1 MRSLKYLSTLSTI
14 STFSTL
20 SILVVL
26 CLTSNGKLYAQAN
39 KQNQTNA
46 VFLKENA
53 VVLQN
58 VESTKRVRAFSLAA
72 EKGWETFGVTK
83 EGKVFTLHGVDDFGM
98 PLYKITDNNSIS
110 AATINTNRLYT
121 GGSLGLN
128 LSGSTMPNDKIAI
141 WDGGAVLTSHTEFA
155 PNRVEIKDGV
165 VATSTHATHVAGT
178 IMAEGKNPNAKGMAF
193 GLPKLLS
200 FDFNNDNSEMS
211 NNAAS
216 LLISNHSY
224 GVIAGWYENTSAIPS
239 RWEFRGQ
246 EGANEDYKFG
256 YYDSDAK
263 EWDRICYNAPYYL
276 PVKSAGNYR
285 SSNGPEVGA
294 TYYRFNAAGSLVN
307 AGARPAG
314 ISSNDGYD
322 ILGTYSV
329 AKNVMTVAAVN
340 PLPYGTVTPS
350 DVTISS
356 FSAWGPTDDGRIKPD
371 ISADGVNVTS
381 TSNATGGASYTTY
394 SGTSMSAPSVTGS
407 LVLLQELY
415 NQKNSAFMRAATLK
429 ALTIGTASE
438 AGANPGPDY
447 IFGWGLMNTENAA
460 KAILNKGTKS
470 MMNEQVLNQGATA
483 TFNVVAS
490 GDGPIVATI
499 SWTDPEIDIIPVANA
514 LNNTTLRLV
523 NDLDMRASD
532 GSTTFLP
539 WILNPASPLAA
550 ATKGD
555 NFRDNVEQ
563 IYIADAVPG
572 KTYTFT
578 ISHKGT
584 LQRGSQAYSVVV
596 TGIGGNPYCASA
608 PSTSN
613 DSKITSLSLANI
625 NYTANPGCTSY
636 TNFTNQTIELEKA
649 RTYPLVVSLGT
660 CGANFNKAAKVFI
673 DWNSDGDFNDANE
686 LVATSNIINANGQLT
701 ANISV
706 PATVNINNFSLLRVV
721 LTETNDANSV
731 QACGNYTKGETLD
744 YRVKFLNSGADVGI
758 TSIKDPLSNCATPQ
772 QTVSVVIRN
781 FGTQSVSNIPVTVT
795 VKDGSTTVATLNG
808 IFNSEIK
815 PSQEREF
822 TLPGFYATAQG
833 KTYSITAKTTLNI
846 DLISSN
852 DETSKTEQVS
862 LPPTLTS
869 QSAYY
874 CDNNKQYQLA
884 ANGDGITY
892 WYKDATS
899 TTPFAFGNSISTAT
913 TPTNNSFY
921 AGLNEYTATFGPVNK
936 YETRLGSGT
945 YLQTSGGVSVR
956 TFAPAILESAR
967 LYIGHSGTIRFYV
980 KNNIGVEVSSSTVKV
995 TATRSTPIAGTASD
1009 DLTDQGQV
1017 YTLNLK
1023 FPMAG
1028 NYTIH
1033 TDYEDDATIFRNNSV
1048 PRSIYPLSSHLDVF
1062 NIISNDAAQ
1071 PGSFYYYFYDI
1082 KIKAFGCLAAARV
1095 EVPISTLT
1103 ITKNVDDL
1111 VSSIA
1116 TGNQWYLNG
1125 EKIEGAT
1132 SQSYKPTKAGTYQVW
1147 AAIDANCTSIS
1158 EEFVYLPGGK
1168 GDNEIKLSVFP
1179 IPTSKD
1185 LTVAFE
1191 LSEIQPVVISIVN
1204 VVGQKVFEQNKGN
1217 KSGIVI
1223 NNLDIS
1229 KLARGTY
1236 ILNIRVKDKVYSK
1249 KIAKM

>member
-1 MRSLKYLSTLSTI
+1 
-14 STFSTL
+14 
-20 SILVVL
+20 
-26 CLTSNGKLYAQAN
+26 
-39 KQNQTNA
+39 
-46 VFLKENA
+46 
-53 VVLQN
+53 
-58 VESTKRVRAFSLAA
+58 
-72 EKGWETFGVTK
+72 
-83 EGKVFTLHGVDDFGM
+83 
-98 PLYKITDNNSIS
+98 
-110 AATINTNRLYT
+110 
-121 GGSLGLN
+121 
-128 LSGSTMPNDKIAI
+128 
-141 WDGGAVLTSHTEFA
+141 
-155 PNRVEIKDGV
+155 
-165 VATSTHATHVAGT
+165 STHATHVAGT
-178 IMAEGKNPNAKGMAF
+178 IMAEGKNPNAKGMAY

-200 FDFNNDNSEMS
+200 FDFNNDNAEMS
-211 NNAAS
+211 SYAAS
-216 LLISNHSY
+216 LLVSNHSY
-224 GVIAGWYENTSAIPS
+224 GTIAGWYENTSAIPN

-246 EGANEDYKFG
+246 AGANEDYKFG

-285 SSNGPEVGA
+285 SSNGPAIGA
-294 TYYRFNAAGSLVN
+294 TYYRFNASGSLVN

-381 TSNATGGASYTTY
+381 TSNAAGGASYTTY

-438 AGANPGPDY
+438 AGDNPGPDY
-447 IFGWGLMNTENAA
+447 IFGWGLMNTESAA

-470 MMNEQVLNQGATA
+470 MISEQALNQGGTA

-490 GDGPIVATI
+490 GDGPIIVTI

-514 LNNTTLRLV
+514 LNNPTLRLV
-523 NDLDMRASD
+523 NDLDMRASS

-539 WILNPASPLAA
+539 WILNPANPAAA

-596 TGIGGNPYCASA
+596 TGIGGNAYCASN
-608 PSTSN
+608 PTSSN
-613 DSKITSLSLANI
+613 DSKITNFSLANI
-625 NYTANPGCTSY
+625 NYTAASGCTSY
-636 TNFTNQTIELEKA
+636 NDLTNQTIELEKA

-660 CGANFNKAAKVFI
+660 CGANFNKTAKVFI

-686 LVATSNIINANGQLT
+686 LAATSNVISGNGQLT
-701 ANISV
+701 ANIAV
-706 PATVNINNFSLLRVV
+706 PSTVNINNFSLLRVV
-721 LTETNDANSV
+721 LAETTDANSI
-731 QACGNYTKGETLD
+731 QACGTYAKGETLD
-744 YRVKFLNSGADVGI
+744 YRIKFLNSSTDVGI
-758 TSIKDPLSNCATPQ
+758 TSIKDPLSNCANPQ
-772 QTVSVVIRN
+772 QTVNVVIRN
-781 FGTQSVSNIPVTVT
+781 FGTQNISNIPVTVT
-795 VKDGSTTVATLNG
+795 VKDGNTTIATLNG
-808 IFNSEIK
+808 TFTNEIK

-822 TLPGFYATAQG
+822 NLPGFYPTVEG
-833 KTYSITAKTTLNI
+833 KIYTITAKTSLSI
-846 DLISSN
+846 DPISSN
-852 DETSKTEQVS
+852 DEISKTEQTS
-862 LPPTLTS
+862 LPPTLTD
-869 QSAYY
+869 QSAVY
-874 CDNNKQYQLA
+874 CDNNSQYQLS

-892 WYKDATS
+892 WYKDATT
-899 TTPFAFGNSISTAT
+899 TTPFAYGNSVT
-913 TPTNNSFY
+913 TTIEPTNNSFY
-921 AGLNEYTATFGPVNK
+921 AGLNEYTSTFGPVNK

-945 YLQTSGGVSVR
+945 YLQTSGGVSIR
-956 TFAPAILESAR
+956 TFAPVLLESAR

-980 KNNIGVEVSSSTVKV
+980 KNSIGIEVSSSTVKV
-995 TATRSTPIAGTASD
+995 TATRSTPVAGVASD

-1023 FPMAG
+1023 FPTAG

-1033 TDYEDDATIFRNNSV
+1033 TDYEDDATIFRHNSV
-1048 PRSIYPLSSHLDVF
+1048 PRSIYPLSSHLDIF

-1071 PGSFYYYFYDI
+1071 PGSFYYYFYDL
-1082 KIKAFGCLAAARV
+1082 KVKAFGCAAEARV
-1095 EVPISTLT
+1095 QVPVSNIV
-1103 ITKNVDDL
+1103 ITRNNDEL
-1111 VSSIA
+1111 ISSIA
-1116 TGNQWYLNG
+1116 TGNQWYING
-1125 EKIEGAT
+1125 EKIDGAT
-1132 SQSYKPTKAGTYQVW
+1132 SRSYKPSKAGKYQVW
-1147 AAIDANCTSIS
+1147 ASINSGCTAIS
-1158 EEFVYLPGGK
+1158 EEFVFLSADK
-1168 GDNEIKLSVFP
+1168 DDSEIKLSVFP
-1179 IPTSKD
+1179 LPASKN

-1191 LSEIQPVVISIVN
+1191 LPEAQGVIISIVN
-1204 VVGQKVFEQNKGN
+1204 IVGQKVYEQNKGTQ
-1217 KSGIVI
+1217 KGVVI
-1223 NNLDIS
+1223 ENLDIS

-1236 ILNIRVKDKVYSK
+1236 ILNIKTKDKTYSK
-1249 KIAKM
+1249 KIAIM

>member
-1 MRSLKYLSTLSTI
+1 M
-14 STFSTL
+14 
-20 SILVVL
+20 
-26 CLTSNGKLYAQAN
+26 LYAQAN
-39 KQNQTNA
+39 KQNQTNT

-53 VVLQN
+53 ALLQN
-58 VESTKRVRAFSLAA
+58 VESRKRVRAFSLAA

-98 PLYKITDNNSIS
+98 PLYKITENNSIS

-141 WDGGAVLTSHTEFA
+141 WDGGAVLTTHTEFA
-155 PNRVEIKDGV
+155 PNRVEVKDGV
-165 VATSTHATHVAGT
+165 TTTSTHATHVAGT
-178 IMAEGKNPNAKGMAF
+178 IMAEGKNPNAKGMAY

-211 NNAAS
+211 NFAAS

-224 GVIAGWYENTSAIPS
+224 GTIAGWYENTSAIPN

-246 EGANEDYKFG
+246 ADANEDYKFG

-285 SSNGPEVGA
+285 SSNGPAVGVN
-294 TYYRFNAAGSLVN
+294 YYRFNTSGSLVN
-307 AGARPAG
+307 AGPRPAG
-314 ISSNDGYD
+314 ISNNDGYD

-340 PLPYGTVTPS
+340 PLPYGTVAPS
-350 DVTISS
+350 DITISS

-381 TSNATGGASYTTY
+381 TSNAAGGASYTTY

-415 NQKNSAFMRAATLK
+415 NQKNAVFMRAATLK
-429 ALTIGTASE
+429 ALTIATASE
-438 AGANPGPDY
+438 AGDNPGPDY

-470 MMNEQVLNQGATA
+470 IINEQALNQGGTE

-490 GDGPIVATI
+490 GDGPIIATI
-499 SWTDPEIDIIPVANA
+499 SWTDPEIDVIPVVNA
-514 LNNTTLRLV
+514 LNNPTLRLV
-523 NDLDMRASD
+523 NDLDMSASD

-539 WILNPASPLAA
+539 WILNPANPASA
-550 ATKGD
+550 ATKGN

-596 TGIGGNPYCASA
+596 TGIGGNAYCTAVPNSA
-608 PSTSN
+608 N
-613 DSKITSLSLANI
+613 DSKITGLSLANI
-625 NYTANPGCTSY
+625 NYTASPGCTTYS
-636 TNFTNQTIELEKA
+636 NLTNQTIELEKA

-673 DWNSDGDFNDANE
+673 DWNSDGDFSDTDEAVAISGVIND
-686 LVATSNIINANGQLT
+686 NGQLT
-701 ANISV
+701 ANITV

-721 LTETNDANSV
+721 LTETNDANTI
-731 QACGNYTKGETLD
+731 QPCGAYAKGETLD
-744 YRVKFLNSGADVGI
+744 YRIKFLNSSTDVGI
-758 TSIKDPLSNCATPQ
+758 TKINDPLNNCANPQ
-772 QTVSVVIRN
+772 QKVNVIVRN
-781 FGTQSVSNIPVTVT
+781 FGTQSISNIPVTVT
-795 VKDGSTTVATLNG
+795 VKDNNTIVATLNG
-808 IFNSEIK
+808 TYTNEIK
-815 PSQEREF
+815 ASQEREF
-822 TLPGFYATAQG
+822 TLPGSYATVEG
-833 KTYSITAKTTLNI
+833 KSYTITAKTSLNI
-846 DLISSN
+846 DPISSN
-852 DETSKTEQVS
+852 DEISKTEQTS
-862 LPPTLTS
+862 LPPSFTDQT
-869 QSAYY
+869 AFY
-874 CDNNKQYQLA
+874 CNNTKEHQLS

-892 WYKDATS
+892 WYKDATATS
-899 TTPFAFGNSISTAT
+899 PFAYGNNVATAT
-913 TPTNNSFY
+913 APTNNTFY
-921 AGLNEYTATFGPVNK
+921 AGLNEYTSTFGPVNK

-967 LYIGHSGTIRFYV
+967 LYIGHAGTIRFYV
-980 KNNIGVEVSSSTVKV
+980 KNSIGIEVSSSTVKV
-995 TATRSTPIAGTASD
+995 TATRSTPVAGVASD

-1023 FPMAG
+1023 FPTAG

-1033 TDYEDDATIFRNNSV
+1033 TDYEDDATIFRHNSV
-1048 PRSIYPLSSHLDVF
+1048 PRSIYPLSSQLDIF

-1071 PGSFYYYFYDI
+1071 PSSFYYYFFDL
-1082 KIKAFGCLAAARV
+1082 KVKALGCLAAARI
-1095 EVPISTLT
+1095 EVPVANLT
-1103 ITKNVDDL
+1103 ISKNGDDL
-1111 VSSIA
+1111 VSSLT

-1132 SQSYKPTKAGTYQVW
+1132 AQKYKPLKAGKYQVW
-1147 AAIDANCTSIS
+1147 AAINGTCTSIS
-1158 EEFVYLPGGK
+1158 EEFIFLIA
-1168 GDNEIKLSVFP
+1168 DQDDSEIKLSVFP
-1179 IPTSKD
+1179 LPAYRD

-1191 LSEIQPVVISIVN
+1191 LLEPQPVTFSIVN
-1204 VVGQKVFEQNKGN
+1204 IVGQKVYERNKGN
-1217 KSGIVI
+1217 QSGVI
-1223 NNLDIS
+1223 IDQLDIS
-1229 KLARGTY
+1229 KLPRGTY
-1236 ILNIRVKDKVYSK
+1236 ILNIKVKDKTYSK
-1249 KIAKM
+1249 KISKI

>member
-1 MRSLKYLSTLSTI
+1 MRSLKYLSTLSL
-14 STFSTL
+14 L
-20 SILVVL
+20 SLFCIIDP
-26 CLTSNGKLYAQAN
+26 SRLYAQAN
-39 KQNQTNA
+39 KQNQTNT

-53 VVLQN
+53 VFLQN
-58 VESTKRVRAFSLAA
+58 VEHTKRSRAFSLAA

-83 EGKVFTLHGVDDFGM
+83 EGKVFTLHCVDDFGM
-98 PLYKITDNNSIS
+98 PLYKITENNSIS

-141 WDGGAVLTSHTEFA
+141 WDGGSVLTTHTEFA
-155 PNRVEIKDGV
+155 TNRVEIKDGV
-165 VATSTHATHVAGT
+165 VVTSTHATHVAGT
-178 IMAEGKNPNAKGMAF
+178 IMAEGKNPNAKGMAY

-211 NNAAS
+211 SYAAS

-224 GVIAGWYENTSAIPS
+224 GTIAGWYENTSAIPN

-246 EGANEDYKFG
+246 AGANEDYKFG

-263 EWDRICYNAPYYL
+263 EWDRICYNAPFYL

-285 SSNGPEVGA
+285 SSNGPAVGA
-294 TYYRFNAAGSLVN
+294 NYYRFNASGSLVN

-350 DVTISS
+350 DITISS

-381 TSNATGGASYTTY
+381 TSNAAGGASYTTY

-447 IFGWGLMNTENAA
+447 IFGWGLMNTESAA

-470 MMNEQVLNQGATA
+470 MMSEKVLNQGGTE

-490 GDGPIVATI
+490 GDGPIIATI
-499 SWTDPEIDIIPVANA
+499 SWTDPEIDVIPVADA
-514 LNNTTLRLV
+514 LNNPSLRLV
-523 NDLDMRASD
+523 NDLDLRAND
-532 GSTTFLP
+532 GSNTFLP
-539 WILNPASPLAA
+539 WVLNPANPAAA

-563 IYIADAVPG
+563 IYIANAVPG

-584 LQRGSQAYSVVV
+584 LQRGAQAYSVVV

-608 PSTSN
+608 PSSTN
-613 DSKITSLSLANI
+613 DSKITGLSLANI
-625 NYTANPGCTSY
+625 NYTASSGCTSY
-636 TNFTNQTIELEKA
+636 NDFTNQTVELEKA
-649 RTYPLVVSLGT
+649 RTYPLVLSLGT
-660 CGANFNKAAKVFI
+660 CGANFNKVAKVFI

-686 LVATSNIINANGQLT
+686 IVATSNVINGNGQLT
-701 ANISV
+701 ANITV
-706 PATVNINNFSLLRVV
+706 PSTVNVNNFSLLRVV
-721 LTETNDANSV
+721 LAETNDAANV
-731 QACGNYTKGETLD
+731 QSCGTYNKGETLD
-744 YRVKFLNSGADVGI
+744 YRIKFLNLSTDVGI
-758 TSIKDPLSNCATPQ
+758 TNINEPLSNCANTQ
-772 QTVSVVIRN
+772 QKVTVVIRN
-781 FGTQSVSNIPVTVT
+781 FGTQSISNIPVTVT
-795 VKDGSTTVATLNG
+795 VKDGSTTVSTLNG
-808 IFNSEIK
+808 TFTNEIK
-815 PSQEREF
+815 PSEEREF
-822 TLPGFYATAQG
+822 SLPGFYAAVAG
-833 KTYSITAKTTLNI
+833 KTYSITAKTSLNI
-846 DLISSN
+846 DPISSN
-852 DETSKTEQVS
+852 DEFSKSEQIS
-862 LPPTLTS
+862 LPPSLVD
-869 QSAYY
+869 QSALY
-874 CDNNKQYQLA
+874 CDNNKQYQLS
-884 ANGDGITY
+884 ANGDGVTY

-899 TTPFAFGNSISTAT
+899 TTPFAQGNSIT
-913 TPTNNSFY
+913 TTEEPTNNSYF
-921 AGLNEYTATFGPVNK
+921 AGLNEYTSTFGPVNK
-936 YETRLGSGT
+936 YEARLGSGT

-956 TFAPAILESAR
+956 TFAPALLESAR

-995 TATRSTPIAGTASD
+995 TATRSVPVAGLASD

-1023 FPMAG
+1023 FPTAG

-1048 PRSIYPLSSHLDVF
+1048 PRSIYPLSSQLDIF

-1071 PGSFYYYFYDI
+1071 PGSFYYYFYDL
-1082 KIKAFGCLAAARV
+1082 KIKAFGCLAVARV
-1095 EVPISTLT
+1095 EVPVSKLAI
-1103 ITKNVDDL
+1103 IKNGEEL
-1111 VSSIA
+1111 VSSVA
-1116 TGNQWYLNG
+1116 SGNQWYVNG

-1132 SQSYKPTKAGTYQVW
+1132 ARNYKPLKAGKYQVW
-1147 AAIDANCTSIS
+1147 AAINATCTSIS
-1158 EEFVYLPGGK
+1158 EEFVFLPGGK

-1179 IPTSKD
+1179 LPASQD

-1191 LSEIQPVVISIVN
+1191 LAETQPVIVSIVN
-1204 VVGQKVFEQNKGN
+1204 IVGQKVYERNKGN
-1217 KSGIVI
+1217 QTGII
-1223 NNLDIS
+1223 IDNLDVS
-1229 KLARGTY
+1229 KLPRGTY
-1236 ILNIRVKDKVYSK
+1236 ILNIRVKDKIYSK
-1249 KIAKM
+1249 KIAKL